1 MVSRSRI
8 ARNCQEGESWFWPS
22 ACRVDKVTYREATRA
37 PTTWQVRRS
46 QDMNG
51 KTAASLQRT
60 FRLAPGYQLQSDP
73 SGSGHT
79 LVSPKGLIQLNE
91 SAAMIL
97 DLCNGT
103 YSGEEIVARVLR
115 AKDHNLADDVR
126 AFLAA
131 AQRRGWIVES

>member
-1 MVSRSRI
+1 
-8 ARNCQEGESWFWPS
+8 
-22 ACRVDKVTYREATRA
+22 VDKVTYREATRA

-51 KTAASLQRT
+51 KTASLRRT
-60 FRLAPGYQLQSDP
+60 FRLAPGHQLQSDP
-73 SGSGHT
+73 SGSGHS

-91 SAAMIL
+91 SAALIL

-103 YSGEEIVARVLR
+103 FSGEEIVARVLR
-115 AKDHNLADDVR
+115 VKDNNLADDVR